1 MKTNQNR
8 KQPEYKELTFIKNKN
23 RIDIYDL
30 QNSNFRKFKYFRIS
44 EPRVPFLIKQGAKW
58 IIESWD
64 KGEKVL
70 FTGLIP
76 FNKSIYFGDHR
87 NTTTGKKSFI
97 IANIQDKEIK
107 LFYFNSFSLYPNKR
121 LDFIRNFLKH

>member
-8 KQPEYKELTFIKNKN
+8 KEPEYKELIFKQNEN

-30 QNSNFRKFKYFRIS
+30 QNANFRKFKYFRIS
-44 EPRVPFLIKQGAKW
+44 EPRVKFLIRQGAKW

-87 NTTTGKKSFI
+87 NPKTGKKSFL
-97 IANIQDKEIK
+97 IAEIKGNLIK
-107 LFYFNSFSLYPNKR
+107 LFYFNSFNLYPNKR
-121 LDFIRNFLKH
+121 LDFIRNFLKQ